1 MHQHKNKAGL
11 SPGSLVFVGNKR
23 ADKTAISIIQYN
35 KTEIKELKSEDYLDA
50 SGVSDSSDV
59 FWIDVKAIHDEAL
72 ISAIGSQFDIHS
84 LVLEDILN
92 TKQRPKIEFFDNYI
106 YIVIK
111 MITWDQKKKT
121 IKTEQISL
129 VIGNNYVISF
139 QEKEDDIFDPLRE
152 RIRRGKGRIRGMGA
166 DYLAY
171 AILDITVDNYFIA
184 LEGIGEHME
193 LLEDK
198 LLKNPNDDILKE
210 IYVVKRENLLL
221 RKSVWPLREIN
232 AQLERYDSPLIRKK
246 TRPFLRDL
254 YDHTMHVIDNVETY
268 RDMIAGLLE
277 LYISTLSNKTNDVMK
292 VLTII
297 ATIFIPLTFIVGV
310 YGMNFEHMPELHW
323 PWAYFAVM
331 AVMGIIALLMLWYF
345 RKKKWL

>member
-1 MHQHKNKAGL
+1 MHPHRKKAGL

-23 ADKTAISIIQYN
+23 TDKTAINIIQYS
-35 KTEIKELKSEDYLDA
+35 TAEIKETKMLDHLDA
-50 SGVSDSSDV
+50 GIVLNSSDV
-59 FWIDVKAIHDEAL
+59 FWIDIKAIHDEKL
-72 ISAIGSQFDIHS
+72 ISSIGSQFDIHP

-111 MITWDQKKKT
+111 MLTWDQKKKN
-121 IKTEQISL
+121 INTEQISL

-139 QEKEDDIFDPLRE
+139 QEKEDDIFEPLRE
-152 RIRRGKGRIRGMGA
+152 RIRRGKGRIRGMGS

-198 LLKNPNDDILKE
+198 LLKNPNDQILKE
-210 IYVVKRENLLL
+210 IYIVKRENLLL

-232 AQLERYDSPLIRKK
+232 AQLERYDSPLVRKK

-254 YDHTMHVIDNVETY
+254 HDHTMHVIDNVETY

-323 PWAYFAVM
+323 PWAYFFVM
-331 AVMGIIALLMLWYF
+331 AAMGLIAMAMLWYF